1 MDKMDRIKWSDRILT
16 ADTECVGL
24 LWDIRKDKRE
34 DMHVIHAKDLETG
47 EVFTFFDDFKDRKN
61 AVWLDEFEEGFKAG
75 DLAEGVRALRKCR
88 ILIMQNIAGFDALAI
103 EKTFG
108 EFKRNH
114 FERTSDPN
122 FPFKTMDTAVMSRTL
137 NPERKLPPQ
146 AYSMGIK
153 LPGPHTIE
161 AHGIRI
167 GRFKPEHEDWSCL
180 SVDMIHRCSEDV
192 EIGEDFYKYLMV
204 EWREHLLRPN
214 KITGLDITNAY
225 YCELRMAFTVA
236 RQEQRG
242 FAVDVKLMNELIT
255 ELDEKIDATEAA
267 FRPHM
272 PKRIKMKKLAP
283 AQVEKFAD
291 SMADYPGVE
300 YSSVMQYEQELD
312 KCGYRA
318 SYAATYWNI
327 LTKKGAYLAN
337 VTKYIPKARGF
348 AHEYRDN
355 PPVHGPFTPL
365 VWEDIPLGNRDAVK
379 QILFKYGWRGVNYND
394 TELEFIEDNDG
405 ELPVPW
411 AGKIDSDSIE
421 RWEESEHE
429 IPDWCKGIAEWYVL
443 MSRRNQILNKKDP
456 AYFDQNG
463 AWPKQQSG
471 NKECRGLLAN
481 AICFGH
487 DEEEWEGHTAQEY
500 YEITGSWPII
510 GHWRVPAKAF
520 HAATNT
526 FRMRHKV
533 VVNIPSRGLYGKEM
547 RRIFIA
553 GPGKMI
559 LGCDGAGLELR
570 MLAHFMNDPD
580 YQEII
585 LNGDIHTH
593 NQQLAGL
600 SKRDY
605 AKTFIYAFLYGSG
618 IPNLARQ
625 LGLTFAIVEKAVSRF
640 KRELPKLT
648 SLLERVEAAGKRF
661 GYMLAVDGRWGRIR
675 SKGGDLLLHTAL
687 NVLLQMT
694 GSLVMKWGECF
705 AEDEA
710 VSNGVIDS
718 IDDFPIIAHVH
729 DEAQMEIPK
738 ADVEE
743 MEYVISGG
751 KEGWKREEKRTYID
765 TKGRMWSA
773 PVCLSDLSED
783 CLTIRRR
790 YHPLGEIYCKS
801 ITKAGEFLKLRC
813 PTAGEYMLG
822 DSWEETH

>member
-379 QILFKYGWRGVNYND
+379 QILFKHGWRGVNYND

-553 GPGKMI
+553 GPGMMI

-570 MLAHFMNDPD
+570 MLAHFMNDPE
-580 YQEII
+580 YQEVI
-585 LNGDIHTH
+585 LSGDIHTH
-593 NQQLAGL
+593 NQHLAGL
-600 SKRDY
+600 DKRDY
-605 AKTFIYAFLYGSG
+605 AKTFNTIGVY
-618 IPNLARQ
+618 
-625 LGLTFAIVEKAVSRF
+625 
-640 KRELPKLT
+640 KL
-648 SLLERVEAAGKRF
+648 
-661 GYMLAVDGRWGRIR
+661 I
-675 SKGGDLLLHTAL
+675 
-687 NVLLQMT
+687 
-694 GSLVMKWGECF
+694 
-705 AEDEA
+705 
-710 VSNGVIDS
+710 
-718 IDDFPIIAHVH
+718 
-729 DEAQMEIPK
+729 
-738 ADVEE
+738 
-743 MEYVISGG
+743 
-751 KEGWKREEKRTYID
+751 
-765 TKGRMWSA
+765 
-773 PVCLSDLSED
+773 
-783 CLTIRRR
+783 
-790 YHPLGEIYCKS
+790 
-801 ITKAGEFLKLRC
+801 
-813 PTAGEYMLG
+813 
-822 DSWEETH
+822 

>member
-348 AHEYRDN
+348 AHEYGDN

-379 QILFKYGWRGVNYND
+379 QILFKHGWRGVNYND
-394 TELEFIEDNDG
+394 TELEFLEDNDG

-481 AICFGH
+481 AICF
-487 DEEEWEGHTAQEY
+487 DEDSEFYMRRAQDHYQEY
-500 YEITGSWPII
+500 DFWPTS

-553 GPGKMI
+553 GPGMMI

-570 MLAHFMNDPD
+570 MLAHFMNDPE
-580 YQEII
+580 YQEVI
-585 LNGDIHTH
+585 LSGDIHTH
-593 NQQLAGL
+593 NQHLAGL
-600 SKRDY
+600 DKRDY
-605 AKTFIYAFLYGSG
+605 AKTFNTIGVY
-618 IPNLARQ
+618 
-625 LGLTFAIVEKAVSRF
+625 
-640 KRELPKLT
+640 KL
-648 SLLERVEAAGKRF
+648 
-661 GYMLAVDGRWGRIR
+661 I
-675 SKGGDLLLHTAL
+675 
-687 NVLLQMT
+687 
-694 GSLVMKWGECF
+694 
-705 AEDEA
+705 
-710 VSNGVIDS
+710 
-718 IDDFPIIAHVH
+718 
-729 DEAQMEIPK
+729 
-738 ADVEE
+738 
-743 MEYVISGG
+743 
-751 KEGWKREEKRTYID
+751 
-765 TKGRMWSA
+765 
-773 PVCLSDLSED
+773 
-783 CLTIRRR
+783 
-790 YHPLGEIYCKS
+790 
-801 ITKAGEFLKLRC
+801 
-813 PTAGEYMLG
+813 
-822 DSWEETH
+822 